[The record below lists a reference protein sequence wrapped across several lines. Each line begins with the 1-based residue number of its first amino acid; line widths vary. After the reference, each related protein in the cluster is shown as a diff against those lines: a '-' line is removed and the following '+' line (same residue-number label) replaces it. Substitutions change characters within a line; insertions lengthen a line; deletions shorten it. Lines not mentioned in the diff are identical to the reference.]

1 MQENVDI
8 VIFLVMKRVPL
19 WDDSRL
25 RDEREKRNSVGNCD
39 GYSIVERSALLWG
52 GKADKL
58 QTYPAPPLGGTS
70 LPCDLKFHVFCF

>member
-8 VIFLVMKRVPL
+8 IIFLVMKQVPL

-39 GYSIVERSALLWG
+39 GYSIVERSVLLWG

-58 QTYPAPPLGGTS
+58 QTYPATPLRHSSS
-70 LPCDLKFHVFCF
+70 L